1 MTTNTRF
8 NEELILQ
15 PLRAR
20 ADKVMTATLGVLLLV
35 SLVVATFTDSWGIAL
50 AVGIPALGVPFAI
63 FRMAPGSLVS
73 RIAVGCAFMVFSALL
88 IQQTHGMIETH
99 FTIFVLLAFLLYYRD
114 WRPVVAASAVIAVHH
129 LAFNFMQGAG
139 LGVYILAS
147 GPNLGIIVLHA
158 AYVIFEAA
166 MLIFLASSL
175 RREALESLQVAALA
189 ELIGQGDLSSRLDAK
204 QLAGRPLLTKIADM
218 QKQLAATICEVNA
231 QTGLVSSTAE
241 RLSESSRKVGHS
253 MHEENEA
260 TASMAASIEEFTVS
274 INHISENAEEALRLS
289 HESEQSSASGA
300 YVVKSAIGEMQSIA
314 VAIRTL
320 SGNMDQLGG
329 QFDKVANVVNMIK
342 DIAGQTNLLALNAA
356 IEAARAG
363 EQGRGFAVVADE
375 VRKLA
380 EHTSK
385 ATEDINHMMQEIQT
399 SKAAALASIE
409 QAVNKAES
417 GVGLAGTAG
426 DTIDAITQQVQR
438 VQQFVAEI
446 SSALRE
452 QSSAASEIA
461 HSVERISEMVETSS
475 SSMNS
480 AVSDTDQL
488 HQSAQAV
495 NAALERFRLS

>member
-1 MTTNTRF
+1 MIANTQL
-8 NEELILQ
+8 NEEQILQ
-15 PLRAR
+15 PMRAK
-20 ADKVMTATLGVLLLV
+20 ADKVMTATLGFLLLI
-35 SLVVATFTDSWGIAL
+35 SLTVAAFTDSWGVAL
-50 AVGIPALGVPFAI
+50 AVGLPALGVPFTI
-63 FRMAPGSLVS
+63 FHMAPGSLAS
-73 RIAVGCAFMVFSALL
+73 RIAVGSGFMVFSALL

-166 MLIFLASSL
+166 MLIFLASSM
-175 RREALESLQVAALA
+175 RREALEGAQVAALA
-189 ELIGQGDLSSRLDAK
+189 EQIGQGDLSTHLDSK
-204 QLAGRPLLTKIADM
+204 QMAGRPLLAKVADM
-218 QKQLAATICEVNA
+218 QKQLAATIGEVKA
-231 QTGLVSSTAE
+231 QTSLVSLTAE
-241 RLSESSRKVGHS
+241 HLAENSRQVSNS
-253 MHEENEA
+253 MRVENEA
-260 TASMAASIEEFTVS
+260 TASMAASIEELTVS
-274 INHISENAEEALRLS
+274 INHISENAEEAQRLS
-289 HESEQSSASGA
+289 HESEQSSASGSG
-300 YVVKSAIGEMQSIA
+300 VVKSAIGEMQSIA
-314 VAIRTL
+314 AAIRTL

-329 QFDKVANVVNMIK
+329 QFDRVANVVNMIK

-380 EHTSK
+380 EHTGK
-385 ATEDINHMMQEIQT
+385 ATEDIHRMMQEIQA
-399 SKAAALASIE
+399 SKTAALASIE

-426 DTIDAITQQVQR
+426 DSIDAITQQVQR
-438 VQQFVAEI
+438 VQQVVAEI
-446 SSALRE
+446 SGALRE

-461 HSVERISEMVETSS
+461 RNVERISEMVETSN
-475 SSMNS
+475 SSMDS